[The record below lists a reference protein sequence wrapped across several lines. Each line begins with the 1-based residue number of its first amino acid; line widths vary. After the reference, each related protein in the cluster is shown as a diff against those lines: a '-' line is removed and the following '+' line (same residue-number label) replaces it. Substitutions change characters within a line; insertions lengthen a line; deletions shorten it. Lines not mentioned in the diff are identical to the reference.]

1 MSNII
6 ELKEVIKLYQR
17 GNEKIHAV
25 DGINLSIA
33 QGEFVAIVGPSGSGK
48 STLLNLIGC
57 VDTPTS
63 GAVKIDG
70 IETSI
75 LKEKEL
81 AKIRNTKIGFVF
93 QQFFLLPTL
102 TALENVM
109 LPAVFSRNGQ
119 MGRSRFAGSRTT
131 GKNKRAKELL
141 DLVGLSDRADHLP
154 SQLSGGEM
162 QRVAIARA
170 LINNPKILLADE
182 PTGNLD
188 STSAESVY
196 NILDKLH
203 KDGLTVVAV
212 THNLE
217 LANKSQKIFRLK
229 DGKLLKD
236 EL

>member
-1 MSNII
+1 MSNMI
-6 ELKEVIKLYQR
+6 ELQDVVKLYQR
-17 GNEKIHAV
+17 GTEKIHAV
-25 DGINLSIA
+25 DGLSFSIL

-57 VDTPTS
+57 VDKPTS
-63 GAVKIDG
+63 GVIEIDG
-70 IETSI
+70 VETSI

-109 LPAVFSRNGQ
+109 LPAVFSRNGHQ
-119 MGRSRFAGSRTT
+119 TKKT
-131 GKNKRAKELL
+131 KRAAELL
-141 DLVGLSDRADHLP
+141 ELVGLTDRANHLP
-154 SQLSGGEM
+154 YELSGGEM

-188 STSAESVY
+188 STNAESVY

-217 LANKSQKIFRLK
+217 LANKTQKIFKLK
-229 DGKLLKD
+229 DGKIVD
-236 EL
+236 GV